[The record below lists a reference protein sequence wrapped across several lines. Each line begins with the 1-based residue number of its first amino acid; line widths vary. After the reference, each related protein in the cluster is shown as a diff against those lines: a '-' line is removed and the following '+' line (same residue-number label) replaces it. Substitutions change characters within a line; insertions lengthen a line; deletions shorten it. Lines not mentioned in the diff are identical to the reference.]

1 MSWKTILAVLP
12 DKASAERALAVAAP
26 LARKNG
32 AHLIGLHTT
41 PLPIAWA
48 SPLGFPDTTLMESA
62 LELYRGKAKE
72 IEALFAETI
81 AREGLSGEWRGMEN
95 FSGDN
100 GVAALSSARAVDLVV
115 AAQVD
120 PASRAPDI
128 TSIEALLFETG
139 RPVLFVPF
147 AGAPADPI
155 RKVLIAWNGTR
166 EAARA
171 AFDALPFIAEADEVE
186 VLTVDAPDTLE
197 QSSPMAGAEIAAA
210 LARHGVRVT
219 AVPEQSAGV
228 PIAAVIA
235 NRVADHGFDLVV
247 MGAYSHARLTEFL
260 FGGVTRSILS
270 GMPALTLMSR

>member
-12 DKASAERALAVAAP
+12 DKQAAERALSVAAP
-26 LARKNG
+26 LARKHG

-41 PLPIAWA
+41 PMPVAWA

-62 LELYRGKAKE
+62 LEHYRAKAAE
-72 IEALFAETI
+72 IEALFRDVI
-81 AREGLSGEWRGMEN
+81 AREGLFGEWRGMEN

-100 GVAALSSARAVDLVV
+100 GVAALSSARAADLVV

-120 PASRAPDI
+120 PAARAPDI

-139 RPVLFVPF
+139 RPVLFVPY
-147 AGAPADPI
+147 AGEPAQKI
-155 RKVLIAWNGTR
+155 KKVMVAWNGTR
-166 EAARA
+166 ESARA
-171 AFDALPFIAEADEVE
+171 VFDAMPFIEEAEEVE

-197 QSSPMAGAEIAAA
+197 QSSPMAGAEIAASI
-210 LARHGVRVT
+210 ARHGVKVT
-219 AVPEQSAGV
+219 AVPEHSAGV
-228 PIAAVIA
+228 PVSAVIA
-235 NRVADHGFDLVV
+235 NRVADNGFDLVI
-247 MGAYSHARLTEFL
+247 MGAYSHARITEFL

>member
-12 DKASAERALAVAAP
+12 DMEAAQRALSVAAP
-26 LARKNG
+26 LARKHG

-41 PLPIAWA
+41 PLPVAWA

-62 LELYRGKAKE
+62 LEHYRAKASE
-72 IEALFAETI
+72 IEGAFRFVVE
-81 AREGLSGEWRGMEN
+81 RDGLSGEWRGMEN

-115 AAQVD
+115 ASQID

-128 TSIEALLFETG
+128 TSVEALLFETG

-147 AGAPADPI
+147 AGEPAAKI
-155 RKVLIAWNGTR
+155 KKVMVAWNGSR

-171 AFDALPFIAEADEVE
+171 VFDAMPFIREASEVE
-186 VLTVDAPDTLE
+186 VLTVDAPDTID

-210 LARHGVRVT
+210 IARHGVRVN
-219 AVPEQSAGV
+219 AVPEHSAGV
-228 PIAAVIA
+228 PVSAVIA
-235 NRVADHGFDLVV
+235 NRVADNGFDLVV
-247 MGAYSHARLTEFL
+247 MGAYSHARITEFL